1 MRTVRELRLAGLLGY
16 LAALVLGLLF
26 SLLLHFLLGGGGR
39 LGWEGFNL
47 PGLLEGVGFLLAF
60 TFSLWVAQRA
70 TRVPCG
76 TLLTAGALAPR
87 PAYRLARPLERVEA
101 LEAYEGRGL
110 ALLLQEG
117 RPVGVLGL
125 GEGILPL
132 EEVPQVEAE
141 VAVSELAPLF
151 WRQALVL
158 VVREGEVLGGIPRE
172 AFLRYLGA

>member
-1 MRTVRELRLAGLLGY
+1 MRTVKELRLAGLLGY

-26 SLLLHFLLGGGGR
+26 SFLLHLLLGGTGR

-47 PGLLEGVGFLLAF
+47 TGLVEGLGFLLAF

-76 TLLTAGALAPR
+76 TLLTAGLLAPK
-87 PAYRLARPLERVEA
+87 PAHRLARPLERVEA

-110 ALLLQEG
+110 ALLWRDG
-117 RPVGVLGL
+117 RPVGLLGL

-141 VAVSELAPLF
+141 VAASDLPPLF
-151 WRQALVL
+151 WRRPLVL

-172 AFLRYLGA
+172 AFLGQTGP